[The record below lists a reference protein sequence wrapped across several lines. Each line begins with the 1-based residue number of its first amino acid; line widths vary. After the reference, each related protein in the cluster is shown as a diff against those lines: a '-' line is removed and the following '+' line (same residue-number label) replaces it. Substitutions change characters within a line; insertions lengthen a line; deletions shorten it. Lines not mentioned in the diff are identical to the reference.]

1 MENNHV
7 TIDDLAGMIKEG
19 FEKDVKQGFEKVEKD
34 MKQGFEKVE
43 KDIDDLK
50 QGQERIELRLD
61 NVAYR
66 FELVALEKRVEA
78 LEKVAKA

>member
-19 FEKDVKQGFEKVEKD
+19 FEKDV
-34 MKQGFEKVE
+34 KQGFEKVE

>member
-7 TIDDLAGMIKEG
+7 TIDGLAVM
-19 FEKDVKQGFEKVEKD
+19 VKKGFEKVEKD

-78 LEKVAKA
+78 LEKVVKA